1 MISLNGKRRGIL
13 KFNEKIKL
21 MRSEKGLTQ
30 EELSKRLRVSNRS
43 YISWEKGDSIPR
55 DLRVY
60 LELTKVFSVSLDYL
74 LLGISND
81 DDDIEK
87 AIQAKESITKG
98 LDAVSDLY
106 FVFKANNLS
115 MKERL
120 FLEERV
126 EKMYLKIKLINY
138 KFEKE
143 GEF

>member
-13 KFNEKIKL
+13 KFHEKIKL
-21 MRSEKGLTQ
+21 LRSEKGLTQ

-43 YISWEKGDSIPR
+43 YISWEKGESIPR

-60 LELTKVFSVSLDYL
+60 LELTKVFSVPLDYL

-81 DDDIEK
+81 DDIEK
-87 AIQAKESITKG
+87 AIQAKESVTKG

-120 FLEERV
+120 FLEEKV
-126 EKMYLKIKLINY
+126 EKMYLNIKLINY
-138 KFEKE
+138 EFEKE

>member
-1 MISLNGKRRGIL
+1 M
-13 KFNEKIKL
+13 KFHEKIKFL
-21 MRSEKGLTQ
+21 RIENGLTQ

-43 YISWEKGDSIPR
+43 YISWEKGESIPR

-87 AIQAKESITKG
+87 AIQAKESVTKG

-106 FVFKANNLS
+106 FVFKTNNLS

-120 FLEERV
+120 FLEEKV

-138 KFEKE
+138 KFEKK

>member
-21 MRSEKGLTQ
+21 LRSEKGLTQ

-43 YISWEKGDSIPR
+43 YISWEKGESVPR

-81 DDDIEK
+81 DDMER
-87 AIQAKESITKG
+87 AIQAKESVTKG

-120 FLEERV
+120 FLEEKV
-126 EKMYLKIKLINY
+126 EKMYLNIKLINY
-138 KFEKE
+138 KLEKE

>member
-1 MISLNGKRRGIL
+1 M
-13 KFNEKIKL
+13 KFHEKIKL
-21 MRSEKGLTQ
+21 LRSEKGLTQ

-43 YISWEKGDSIPR
+43 YISWEKGESIPR

-87 AIQAKESITKG
+87 AIQAKKSITKG

>member
-60 LELTKVFSVSLDYL
+60 LELTKVLSVSLDYL
-74 LLGISND
+74 LLGISN